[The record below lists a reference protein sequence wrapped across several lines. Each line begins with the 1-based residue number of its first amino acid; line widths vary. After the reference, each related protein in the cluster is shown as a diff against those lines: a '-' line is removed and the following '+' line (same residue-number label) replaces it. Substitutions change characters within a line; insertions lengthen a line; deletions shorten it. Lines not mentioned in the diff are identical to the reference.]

1 LGLWVEI
8 VTLIIPGMNDSIDEL
23 MDAARFIA
31 SVSPDIPWHVTGFY
45 PQYKM
50 VDPPPTSSG
59 ALVRAAEIGLEAGLN
74 FVYAG
79 NLPGSVGEYESTFCP
94 GCHKALVKRYGYV
107 IEEYRI
113 TAEGTCP
120 DCGARIPGIWTQNPA
135 SVRLEGL
142 GMPRR
147 VWR

>member
-1 LGLWVEI
+1 
-8 VTLIIPGMNDSIDEL
+8 
-23 MDAARFIA
+23 
-31 SVSPDIPWHVTGFY
+31 
-45 PQYKM
+45 
-50 VDPPPTSSG
+50 
-59 ALVRAAEIGLEAGLN
+59 
-74 FVYAG
+74 
-79 NLPGSVGEYESTFCP
+79 
-94 GCHKALVKRYGYV
+94 V